1 MPIKTCRMCGNPLHV
16 DFRENPLPCPADMAF
31 GPYRSDDYKVPN
43 KNKKQIRLARN
54 GRNVNKR
61 RRQQEQGRS

>member
-1 MPIKTCRMCGNPLHV
+1 MPIRPCPICGYPPHL
-16 DFRENPLPCPADMAF
+16 DFRGNELPCPAEMAF

-43 KNKKQIRLARN
+43 KNRKQVKLTRN

-61 RRQQEQGRS
+61 RRQQEKGRS